1 MDGREPGSTRI
12 SAGRRFA
19 TGGPSRRPA
28 KIAPLLILL
37 IGAGCVVV
45 IALEGGAGE
54 GIELALSAAVFTLV
68 GVLILYRTDGNRI
81 GWVMAAIGLS
91 LFVSGVA
98 ALADEESAIALAVG
112 GAVWLS
118 WFVLLGLLVYW
129 FPTGRPVTPRWRF
142 LGWLAVPMA
151 LISASYVVAE
161 TLCVEPA
168 PGGDCQVWVD
178 NPIGITGVPNPEYG
192 DFSTVGYMVLIV
204 FIVLSAT
211 SLVVRFIRSRGVE
224 RLQLKWF
231 AFAVVSLIMAT
242 LAQETLA
249 DLTPIPMLAWDLLWG
264 MAVLALPVA
273 IGLSVLR
280 YRLYEIDRIV
290 SRTVT
295 YLLVVGLLGSVF
307 FGVVTL
313 ITSFLPAESD
323 LAVAASTLAV
333 AALFNPVRRRV
344 QVWIDRRFNR
354 ARYDA
359 QKVMDAFAESLRD
372 RVDAAELSDGW
383 RDVVAETMQPSAAAV
398 WIRP

>member
-12 SAGRRFA
+12 SAGRRFEA
-19 TGGPSRRPA
+19 GGLSRRSA

-98 ALADEESAIALAVG
+98 DLADEESAIALAVG
-112 GAVWLS
+112 GALWLS

-142 LGWLAVPMA
+142 LGWLAVPMG
-151 LISASYVVAE
+151 LITASYVVAE
-161 TLCVEPA
+161 TLCLEPA

-178 NPIGITGVPNPEYG
+178 NPIGIAGVPNPEHG
-192 DFSTVGYMVLIV
+192 DLSTVGYMVLIV

-224 RLQLKWF
+224 RLQMKWF
-231 AFAVVSLIMAT
+231 AFAVVSLILAT

-249 DLTPIPMLAWDLLWG
+249 DLTPIPLLAWDVLWG
-264 MAVLALPVA
+264 MAVLAVPVA

-295 YLLVVGLLGSVF
+295 YLLVVGLLGMVF
-307 FGVVTL
+307 FGAVTL

-359 QKVMDAFAESLRD
+359 QKVMDAFADSLRD
-372 RVDAAELSDGW
+372 RVDATELSDGW
-383 RDVVAETMQPSAAAV
+383 RDVVAETMQPAAVSV

>member
-1 MDGREPGSTRI
+1 
-12 SAGRRFA
+12 
-19 TGGPSRRPA
+19 
-28 KIAPLLILL
+28 LL

-98 ALADEESAIALAVG
+98 DLADEESAIALAVG
-112 GAVWLS
+112 GALWLS

-142 LGWLAVPMA
+142 LGWLAVPMG
-151 LISASYVVAE
+151 LITASYVVAE
-161 TLCVEPA
+161 TLCLEPA

-178 NPIGITGVPNPEYG
+178 NPIGIAGVPNPEHG
-192 DFSTVGYMVLIV
+192 DLSTVGYMVLIV

-224 RLQLKWF
+224 RLQMKWF
-231 AFAVVSLIMAT
+231 AFAVVSLILAT

-249 DLTPIPMLAWDLLWG
+249 DLTPIPLLAWDVLWG
-264 MAVLALPVA
+264 MAVLAVPVA

-295 YLLVVGLLGSVF
+295 YLLIVGLLGMVF
-307 FGVVTL
+307 FGAVTL

-359 QKVMDAFAESLRD
+359 QKVMDAFADSLRD
-372 RVDAAELSDGW
+372 RVDATELSDGW
-383 RDVVAETMQPSAAAV
+383 RDVVAETMQPAAVSV